1 MTTFKQFLTEIE
13 FDEAQQQ
20 LEEVAELIKRDC
32 QPWLKEAG
40 KNLFYRGL
48 DSKSSGGY
56 LKPLFDTD
64 LFLKGSVRNDRRP
77 KDSPNWLHD
86 ALNDYFISKVG
97 VPLRSASLFVAAD
110 YGLASNYGKTYMIFP
125 IGNFNYAWSKH
136 TADPAYEMF
145 MSAAHDNTPPSQ
157 TTAAEAISKNFM
169 AFLKKEKPNEYK
181 EAYGDIEEWISA
193 AHTEKFEDENDAWA
207 KFIKKFIKENDLW
220 LFNQRLKD
228 AASNKYKEHEV
239 MVVCDQYYAVS
250 AMYKEKIPE
259 LLF

>member
-1 MTTFKQFLTEIE
+1 MTTFKQFLTEIA

-64 LFLKGSVRNDRRP
+64 LFLKGSVRNDRSP

-97 VPLRSASLFVAAD
+97 VPLRSASLFIAAD

-125 IGNFNYAWSKH
+125 IGNFNYAWSKL

-145 MSAAHDNTPPSQ
+145 MSLANDYSAPSQ
-157 TTAAEAISKNFM
+157 TVAAEKITKQFM
-169 AFLKKEKPNEYK
+169 EFLKKENPHEYD
-181 EAYGDIEEWISA
+181 EADGDIEEWIRITTQDLGHGES
-193 AHTEKFEDENDAWA
+193 TWA
-207 KFIKKFIKENDLW
+207 KFIMKFIKENDLW
-220 LFNQRLKD
+220 LFNEGLRY
-228 AASNKYKEHEV
+228 AASKKYKEHEV

-250 AMYKEKIPE
+250 AMYKEKILE